1 MKLVIGPNG
10 NIRTL
15 YCEEIDLQKLGKMQI
30 SRGSYVEPNENGQ
43 WMVDLSPL
51 FGPTLGPYSKRSEA
65 LQAEIEW
72 IEERWLQPKV

>member
-10 NIRTL
+10 DIRTL
-15 YCEEIDLQKLGKMQI
+15 YCEEIDLQKLGRMQI

-51 FGPTLGPYSKRSEA
+51 SGPTLGPYSKRSEA

>member
-10 NIRTL
+10 NIRTV
-15 YCEEIDLQKLGKMQI
+15 YCEEIDLQKLGRMQI
-30 SRGSYVEPNENGQ
+30 SRGSYVEPNESGQ

-51 FGPTLGPYSKRSEA
+51 SGPTLGPYSKRSEA

>member
-10 NIRTL
+10 NIRTV
-15 YCEEIDLQKLGKMQI
+15 YCEEIDLQKLGRMQI

-51 FGPTLGPYSKRSEA
+51 SGPTLGPYSKRSEA

>member
-1 MKLVIGPNG
+1 MKLVIAPNG

-15 YCEEIDLQKLGKMQI
+15 YCEEIDLQKLGRIQI

-51 FGPTLGPYSKRSEA
+51 SGPRLGPFSKRSKA

>member
-15 YCEEIDLQKLGKMQI
+15 YCEEIDLQKLGRIQI

-51 FGPTLGPYSKRSEA
+51 SGPTLGPYSKRSEA
-65 LQAEIEW
+65 LQVEIEW

>member
-1 MKLVIGPNG
+1 MKLVIGPSG
-10 NIRTL
+10 NLRTL
-15 YCEEIDLQKLGKMQI
+15 YSEEIDLHQLGRVQI

-51 FGPTLGPYSKRSEA
+51 SGPTLGPYSKRSEA

-72 IEERWLQPKV
+72 IEERWLHPTD

>member
-15 YCEEIDLQKLGKMQI
+15 YCEEIDLQKLGRMQI

-51 FGPTLGPYSKRSEA
+51 SGPTLGPFSKRSEA